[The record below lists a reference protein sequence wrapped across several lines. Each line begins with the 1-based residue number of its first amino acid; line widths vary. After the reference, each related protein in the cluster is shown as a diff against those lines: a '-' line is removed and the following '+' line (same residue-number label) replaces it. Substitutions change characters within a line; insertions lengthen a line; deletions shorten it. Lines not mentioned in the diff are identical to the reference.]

1 MKKLTGITSLLQNMA
16 QDINSLETRSLRER
30 MARHK
35 AISDSLKQGV
45 DSDSDDYE
53 EEFRRKQASKVEQEI
68 MDAEKVKLHRE
79 F

>member
-1 MKKLTGITSLLQNMA
+1 
-16 QDINSLETRSLRER
+16 